1 VKHRFT
7 ALFVLVMVVHAL
19 AGQAETHRA
28 TAVTAAPS
36 KETPAMLFK
45 KALKL
50 LYVQVLIGVVL
61 GIAVG
66 SLFPT
71 FGADLKVLGD
81 LFVRVVKMM
90 IAPIVFCT
98 IVTGITSL
106 TDSRKIGRT
115 LGKSLGLFYVLT
127 ILSLLIGLATVLLI
141 KPGQGMHIDPAHLD
155 ASVVANA
162 TKDAPPDTFGEFILH
177 IVPETFFGAFTA
189 GEVLPVLLL
198 ALLCGFGLSKIG
210 RAGQAVL
217 NGINSFSHLLFAIF
231 GYLMRLA
238 PIGAF
243 GAMAFTVGKY
253 GVKSIGSLG
262 LLIATF
268 YIACAVFVI
277 VVLGILARTH
287 GLSLWRLL
295 RYFREELLIVLGT
308 SSSEPVLPR
317 LLMKLER
324 LGCKRGVVG
333 LVLPTGYSFNLD
345 GTAIYLTL
353 ASLFIAQACDIT
365 LSFGQIAAM
374 LGLMLL
380 TSKGAA
386 GVTGSGFV
394 ALVATLAVFP
404 SLPVAGVALI
414 VGIDRF
420 MSEARALTSTMSN
433 IVASVV
439 VSKWEKAVDED
450 TLRYELT
457 TGYKHTEEVLEH
469 GGDILEDEV
478 KESAGA
484 DGREPKPVAAH

>member
-1 VKHRFT
+1 MQTKTVK
-7 ALFVLVMVVHAL
+7 V
-19 AGQAETHRA
+19 
-28 TAVTAAPS
+28 
-36 KETPAMLFK
+36 
-45 KALKL
+45 LKL

-61 GIAVG
+61 GILVG
-66 SLFPT
+66 YLFPT

-81 LFVRVVKMM
+81 LFVKVVKMM

-106 TDSRKIGRT
+106 RDSKKIGKT

-127 ILSLLIGLATVLLI
+127 VLSLLIGLAAVLLI
-141 KPGQGMHIDPAHLD
+141 KPGQGMHIDPMHLD
-155 ASVVANA
+155 PSVAANA
-162 TKDAPPDTFGEFILH
+162 TKTAPPSSFTEFVLH
-177 IVPETFFGAFTA
+177 IVPQTFFGAFA
-189 GEVLPVLLL
+189 EGEVLPVLFL
-198 ALLCGFGLSKIG
+198 AILCGFGLSKIG
-210 RAGQAVL
+210 RAGNALL
-217 NGINSFSHLLFAIF
+217 NGINSFSHMLFAVF

-238 PIGAF
+238 PLGAF

-253 GVKSIGSLG
+253 GIKSIGSLG
-262 LLIATF
+262 LLIGTF
-268 YIACAVFVI
+268 YIACGFFVV
-277 VVLGILARTH
+277 VVLGVLARMH
-287 GLSLWRLL
+287 GLSLYRVL
-295 RYFREELLIVLGT
+295 RYFREELLVVLGT

-353 ASLFIAQACDIT
+353 ASLFIAQACDIV
-365 LSFGQIAAM
+365 LSPWQIFAM

-404 SLPVAGVALI
+404 TLPVAGVALI

-433 IVASVV
+433 AVACVV
-439 VSKWEKAVDED
+439 VSIWENACD
-450 TLRYELT
+450 R
-457 TGYKHTEEVLEH
+457 EVLARELQQNYVNTEMA
-469 GGDILEDEV
+469 LEQDAV
-478 KESAGA
+478 LPQQA
-484 DGREPKPVAAH
+484 PAAAVLHTAALH